1 MRNIK
6 IENTSNK
13 QKYQPKTINSSNLN
27 LFNVA
32 LVKHQ
37 KNNNNNDNNTYK
49 LNNNTK
55 NSENI
60 ISEKY
65 SLKMM
70 IEKYIDENSVI
81 KPATN
86 SLSASA
92 KSKGTLFD
100 STNIAKLNITNNRT
114 GNNTIDEKDVNDIC
128 AIVKQ
133 LLK

>member
-1 MRNIK
+1 MNREK
-6 IENTSNK
+6 TSNK

-37 KNNNNNDNNTYK
+37 KNNNNNDNDTYK
-49 LNNNTK
+49 LNSNTK

-65 SLKMM
+65 SDKMM

-100 STNIAKLNITNNRT
+100 STNIAKLNITNNSN
-114 GNNTIDEKDVNDIC
+114 GNNNTEYDVNESDRT
-128 AIVKQ
+128 
-133 LLK
+133 